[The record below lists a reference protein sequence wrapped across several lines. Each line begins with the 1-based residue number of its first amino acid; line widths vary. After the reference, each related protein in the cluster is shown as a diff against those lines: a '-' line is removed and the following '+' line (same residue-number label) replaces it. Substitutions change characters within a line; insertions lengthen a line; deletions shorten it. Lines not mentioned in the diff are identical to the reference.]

1 MLLITPLFLTL
12 RQRLLTAVKKIKVIN
27 SLLSI
32 ASELVLKCLTLQLDF
47 GLQDSYPF
55 HHAVTV
61 RSFLYTY
68 NIIVDL

>member
-1 MLLITPLFLTL
+1 MLLITPLLLTL

-27 SLLSI
+27 SLLSSV
-32 ASELVLKCLTLQLDF
+32 SEPALNIMTLQLDF

-68 NIIVDL
+68 IVDL